1 MSLIYRLKQS
11 QPNFTHGIQDYL
23 GEIGPFARRIKNP
36 FLRVPM
42 VALKSL
48 EWAIYRWHKT
58 PIRRF
63 YGIKSN
69 ELIYMITN
77 ACNDKCPK

>member
-1 MSLIYRLKQS
+1 MSLIYGLRAKQTS
-11 QPNFTHGIQDYL
+11 FLQVINDYM
-23 GEIGPFARRIKNP
+23 GEMRPFARRVSKP
-36 FLRVPM
+36 HLVVPL
-42 VALKSL
+42 VLLKSI
-48 EWAIYRWHKT
+48 EWGIYRWHKT

-77 ACNDKCPK
+77 ACNCAFR